1 MDHLQPRILRNYQPR
16 PQSNSLCKIN
26 HTSIIPMNQ
35 LKKYFIATGLS
46 MLIIL
51 PLVVMAGYTP
61 MPPVFD
67 PGGNVER
74 NTLLGNA
81 TPVVIVSR
89 IINWVLSLLAI
100 IAVSLIMYAGYLW
113 MAFGGNE
120 EKVGKAREILKGGLF
135 GVTII
140 LGSYGLTN
148 YVFENLINATT
159 K

>member
-1 MDHLQPRILRNYQPR
+1 MQ
-16 PQSNSLCKIN
+16 
-26 HTSIIPMNQ
+26 Q
-35 LKKYFIATGLS
+35 LKKYALATTLS
-46 MLIIL
+46 IIMIL
-51 PLVVMAGYTP
+51 PLLVVAGYTP
-61 MPPVFD
+61 QPPVFD

-81 TPVVIVSR
+81 TPVTIVAR

-100 IAVSLIMYAGYLW
+100 VAVTLIVYAGYLW

-140 LGSYGLTN
+140 LASYGLTN